1 MSTLA
6 SLNIQIGGN
15 SATLRKE
22 LTKASKSVS
31 TFAKNARNNMN
42 TYAKAGVLAGGVVV
56 GALLGIYKQQA
67 AAIDQTA
74 KFSDSIGIQTS
85 ALTELRHAAGLSGVA
100 NKDLE
105 KSLETMTRRI
115 AEAANDGTGPL
126 NDTLEALKINVSD
139 LNTLKPD
146 EQLALLADTLQ
157 GVESQSERTRIAYE
171 LFGKSGTGMLK
182 VVEGGSAGLAAM
194 RDEAK
199 ALGLSLDRIEANKV
213 EMANDSIA
221 RAESVWGS
229 FSQNL
234 ATEAAPV
241 IGSLADLF
249 LENAKQAGGMGSYA
263 AEAVGTMV
271 KGAGFVG
278 NAWRGIQVIWQGLKV
293 SFNGLRLLVMEGA
306 NAMLS
311 GMTALGQN
319 IIKTVVYP
327 IQQALDAAG
336 YFNDDAAKMAQSLA
350 SLSNFEAPQLFDKD
364 ETAAAYKAAQQSTTD
379 LHNLMME
386 PIPSKNLEQWYAD
399 AKARFEGLAQTY
411 VSTLNY
417 NPPVVQGNEGETT
430 PDTEEQTN
438 PYQAQIEQAQQYFAV
453 KKLMRENDWSE
464 ERAQLGVQ
472 LEEWRLAL
480 EAKKITEDEYR
491 ALSLQANEEFNA
503 TRVEQNQTFMDQLR
517 EQAAQTS
524 TDFDAMWGNTFDRF
538 TQGVGESVANAVT
551 TQQSFSDS
559 MKSVMQ
565 GVVKSTIAA
574 LAEMG
579 AKRLALWAVEKLIN
593 KGTAVSAGAT
603 MATSAQAMA
612 LTAGLN
618 AFAATAA
625 IPLVG
630 PILAP
635 GAMGAALAVAQ
646 PMATAIGGI
655 SAGMAG
661 MAHSGIDAIPNEGT
675 WLLDKGE
682 RVYTNQSA
690 QRIDEMYA
698 MMANQ
703 NQSQGGVTISPNF
716 NVTAMDTHGFDQWYE
731 ANRNRIA
738 TDMQELIDQ
747 PL

>member
-22 LTKASKSVS
+22 LTKAGKSVS
-31 TFAKNARNNMN
+31 NFAKNARSNMN
-42 TYAKAGVLAGGVVV
+42 TYAKAGLLAGGVVV

-74 KFSDSIGIQTS
+74 KFADNIGIQTS
-85 ALTELRHAAGLSGVA
+85 ALTELRHAAALSGVT
-100 NKDLE
+100 NKELD
-105 KSLETMTRRI
+105 KSLENMTRRT
-115 AEAANDGTGPL
+115 ADAAFKGTGPL
-126 NDTLEALKINVSD
+126 ADTLKALQINAQD
-139 LNTLKPD
+139 LNKLKPD
-146 EQLALLADTLQ
+146 EQLGVMADALV
-157 GVESQSERTRIAYE
+157 GIESQSERTRIAYE
-171 LFGKSGTGMLK
+171 LFGKSGIGMLK
-182 VVEGGSAGLAAM
+182 LMEGGSESIDSM
-194 RDEAK
+194 RESAVE
-199 ALGLSLDRIEANKV
+199 LGLSLNRIDANKV
-213 EMANDSIA
+213 EIANDA
-221 RAESVWGS
+221 VTGAESVWSS

-234 ATEAAPV
+234 AIEAAPV

-278 NAWRGIQVIWQGLKV
+278 NAWRGIQVIWQALKV

-311 GMTALGQN
+311 GMTSLGQS
-319 IIKTVVYP
+319 IIKTVVFP
-327 IQQALDAAG
+327 LQKALDAAG
-336 YFNDDAAKMAQSLA
+336 YFNADAAKMAQSLA
-350 SLSNFEAPQLFDKD
+350 SLSNFDAPQLFDKA

-379 LHNLMME
+379 LHNLMMK
-386 PIPSKNLEQWYAD
+386 PIPSKNLDDWYAK
-399 AKARFEGLAQTY
+399 AKEKYEELAKNY
-411 VSTLNY
+411 VGREAPEPIVLPEIVSAT
-417 NPPVVQGNEGETT
+417 GTGET
-430 PDTEEQTN
+430 TN
-438 PYQAQIEQAQQYFAV
+438 PYQAQIEQAQEYFAV

-491 ALSLQANEEFNA
+491 MLSLQANEEFNA
-503 TRVEQNQTFMDQLR
+503 QRTEQNQTFLEQLR
-517 EQAAQTS
+517 AQAAQTS

-538 TQGVGESVANAVT
+538 TQGIGESVANAVM

-574 LAEMG
+574 LAEMA

-593 KGTAVSAGAT
+593 KTTAVGAGST
-603 MATSAQAMA
+603 MTANASAMA

-618 AFAATAA
+618 AFASTAA
-625 IPLVG
+625 IPIIG
-630 PILAP
+630 PALAP
-635 GAMGAALAVAQ
+635 GALTAAMAVTT

-655 SAGMAG
+655 ASGMAG
-661 MAHSGIDAIPNEGT
+661 MAHKGIDSIPDEGT

-703 NQSQGGVTISPNF
+703 NQAQGGVTISPNF
-716 NVTAMDTHGFDQWYE
+716 NISAMDTHGFEQWYE
-731 ANRNRIA
+731 SNRNRIA
-738 TDMQELIDQ
+738 IDMQELIEQ
-747 PL
+747 PI

>member
-22 LTKASKSVS
+22 LTKAGKSVS
-31 TFAKNARNNMN
+31 SFAKNARSNMN
-42 TYAKAGVLAGGVVV
+42 TYAKAGLLAGGVVV

-74 KFSDSIGIQTS
+74 KFADNIGIQTS
-85 ALTELRHAAGLSGVA
+85 ALTELRHAAALSGVA
-100 NKDLE
+100 NKDLD
-105 KSLETMTRRI
+105 KSLENMTRRT
-115 AEAANDGTGPL
+115 ADAAFKGTGPL
-126 NDTLEALKINVSD
+126 ADTLKALQINAQD
-139 LNTLKPD
+139 LNKLKPD
-146 EQLALLADTLQ
+146 EQLGVMADALV
-157 GVESQSERTRIAYE
+157 GIESQSDRTRIAYE
-171 LFGKSGTGMLK
+171 LFGKSGIGMLK
-182 VVEGGSAGLAAM
+182 LMEGGSESIDSM
-194 RDEAK
+194 RESAVE
-199 ALGLSLDRIEANKV
+199 LGLSLNRIDANKV
-213 EMANDSIA
+213 EIANDA
-221 RAESVWGS
+221 VTGAESVWSS

-234 ATEAAPV
+234 AIEAAPV

-263 AEAVGTMV
+263 ADAVGTMV

-278 NAWRGIQVIWQGLKV
+278 NAWRGIQVIWQALKV

-311 GMTALGQN
+311 GMTSLGQH
-319 IIKTVVYP
+319 IIKTVVFP

-336 YFNDDAAKMAQSLA
+336 FFNDDAAKMAQSLA
-350 SLSNFEAPQLFDKD
+350 SLSNFDAPQLFDKE
-364 ETAAAYKAAQQSTTD
+364 ETAAAYKSAQESTTA

-386 PIPSKNLEQWYAD
+386 PIPSKNLDDWYAK
-399 AKARFEGLAQTY
+399 AKEKYEELAKNY
-411 VSTLNY
+411 V
-417 NPPVVQGNEGETT
+417 GGKT
-430 PDTEEQTN
+430 PDAIVLPEIVTPITNGEETKN
-438 PYQAQIEQAQQYFAV
+438 PYATQITQAQEYFAV
-453 KKLMRENDWSE
+453 KKLMRDNDWSE

-472 LEEWRLAL
+472 LQEWQLAL
-480 EAKKITEDEYR
+480 EAKKLTEDEYR
-491 ALSLQANEEFNA
+491 LLELQANEEFNA
-503 TRVEQNQTFMDQLR
+503 QRVEQNLTFMEQLR

-524 TDFDAMWGNTFDRF
+524 ADFDAMWGNTFDRF
-538 TQGVGESVANAVT
+538 TQGIGESVANAVM

-579 AKRLALWAVEKLIN
+579 AKRLALWAIEKVLN
-593 KGTAVSAGAT
+593 KTSAVSAGTT
-603 MATSAQAMA
+603 MATSASAMA

-618 AFAATAA
+618 AFASTAA
-625 IPLVG
+625 IPIVG
-630 PILAP
+630 PFAAP
-635 GAMGAALAVAQ
+635 AAMAAALAVAT
-646 PMATAIGGI
+646 PMATAITGI

-690 QRIDEMYA
+690 NRIDEMYA

-703 NQSQGGVTISPNF
+703 SQNQGGVTISPNF
-716 NVTAMDTHGFDQWYE
+716 NISAMDTHGFDQWYD

-738 TDMQELIDQ
+738 TDMQELIEQ
-747 PL
+747 PI

>member
-22 LTKASKSVS
+22 LTKAGKSVS
-31 TFAKNARNNMN
+31 NFAKNARSNMN
-42 TYAKAGVLAGGVVV
+42 TYAKAGLLAGGVVV

-85 ALTELRHAAGLSGVA
+85 ALTELRHAAALSGVA
-100 NKDLE
+100 NKDLD
-105 KSLETMTRRI
+105 KSLENMTRRT
-115 AEAANDGTGPL
+115 ADAAFKGTGPL
-126 NDTLEALKINVSD
+126 ADTLKALQINAQD
-139 LNTLKPD
+139 LNKLKPD
-146 EQLALLADTLQ
+146 EQLGVMAEALS
-157 GVESQSERTRIAYE
+157 GIESQSERTRIAYE

-182 VVEGGSAGLAAM
+182 VIEGGAAGIDAM
-194 RDEAK
+194 RAEAV
-199 ALGLSLDRIEANKV
+199 ALGISLDRIDANKV
-213 EMANDSIA
+213 EMANDSIE
-221 RAESVWGS
+221 RAESVFSS

-263 AEAVGTMV
+263 ADAVGTMV

-278 NAWRGIQVIWQGLKV
+278 NAWRGIQVIWQALKV

-311 GMTALGQN
+311 GMTSLGQH
-319 IIKTVVYP
+319 IIKTVVFP

-350 SLSNFEAPQLFDKD
+350 SLSNFDAPQLFDKD
-364 ETAAAYKAAQQSTTD
+364 ETAAAYKSAQESTTA

-386 PIPSKNLEQWYAD
+386 PIPSQNLEQWYAD

-417 NPPVVQGNEGETT
+417 NPSVAPAVSGETED
-430 PDTEEQTN
+430 PAEETKN
-438 PYQAQIEQAQQYFAV
+438 PYLAQITQAQEYFAV

-480 EAKKITEDEYR
+480 EAKKLTEDEYR
-491 ALSLQANEEFNA
+491 LLSLQANEEFNA
-503 TRVEQNQTFMDQLR
+503 QRVEQNLTFMEQLR

-538 TQGVGESVANAVT
+538 TQGIGESVANAVM

-559 MKSVMQ
+559 MRSVMQ

-579 AKRLALWAVEKLIN
+579 AKRLALWAIEKVLN
-593 KGTAVSAGAT
+593 KTTAVSAGTT
-603 MATSAQAMA
+603 MATSASAMA

-618 AFAATAA
+618 AFASTAA
-625 IPLVG
+625 IPIVG
-630 PILAP
+630 PIAAP
-635 GAMGAALAVAQ
+635 AAMAAALAVAT

-698 MMANQ
+698 MMS
-703 NQSQGGVTISPNF
+703 NQSQNQGGLTIAPNF
-716 NVTAMDTHGFDQWYE
+716 NVTAMDTHGFDSWYE
-731 ANRNRIA
+731 ANKNRIA
-738 TDMQELIDQ
+738 TDMQDLIDR
-747 PL
+747 PM

>member
-22 LTKASKSVS
+22 LTKAGKSVS
-31 TFAKNARNNMN
+31 SFAKNARSNMN
-42 TYAKAGVLAGGVVV
+42 TYGKAGVLAGGLVV

-221 RAESVWGS
+221 RAETVWGS

-278 NAWRGIQVIWQGLKV
+278 NAWRGIQVIWQSLKV

-306 NAMLS
+306 NAMLK

-319 IIKTVVYP
+319 IIKTVVWP
-327 IQQALDAAG
+327 LQKALDAAAF
-336 YFNDDAAKMAQSLA
+336 FNDDAAKMAKSLA

-386 PIPSKNLEQWYAD
+386 PIPSQNLQQWYAD

-417 NPPVVQGNEGETT
+417 NPPVAQGSEGAT
-430 PDTEEQTN
+430 PTSDEEQTN

-472 LEEWRLAL
+472 IEEWRLAL
-480 EAKKITEDEYR
+480 EAKKLTEDEYR
-491 ALSLQANEEFNA
+491 ALTIQANEEFNA

-538 TQGVGESVANAVT
+538 TQGIGESVANAVM

-579 AKRLALWAVEKLIN
+579 AKRLALWAIEKLLN
-593 KGTAVSAGAT
+593 KTAAVSAGTT

-625 IPLVG
+625 IPMVG

-703 NQSQGGVTISPNF
+703 NQSQGAPTIAPNF
-716 NVTAMDTHGFDQWYE
+716 NITAMDTHGFDKWYE
-731 ANRNRIA
+731 SNRNRIA

>member
-22 LTKASKSVS
+22 LTKAGKSVS
-31 TFAKNARNNMN
+31 SFAKNARSNMN
-42 TYAKAGVLAGGVVV
+42 TYAKAGLLAGGVVV

-74 KFSDSIGIQTS
+74 KFADNIGIQTS
-85 ALTELRHAAGLSGVA
+85 ALTELRHAAALSGVA
-100 NKDLE
+100 NKDLD
-105 KSLETMTRRI
+105 KSLENMTRRT
-115 AEAANDGTGPL
+115 ADAAFKGTGPL
-126 NDTLEALKINVSD
+126 ADTLKALQINAQD
-139 LNTLKPD
+139 LNKLKPD
-146 EQLALLADTLQ
+146 EQLGVMADALV
-157 GVESQSERTRIAYE
+157 GIESQSERTRIAYE
-171 LFGKSGTGMLK
+171 LFGKSGIGMLK
-182 VVEGGSAGLAAM
+182 LMEGGSESIDSM
-194 RDEAK
+194 RESAVE
-199 ALGLSLDRIEANKV
+199 LGLSLNRIDANKV
-213 EMANDSIA
+213 EIANDA
-221 RAESVWGS
+221 VTGAESVWSS

-234 ATEAAPV
+234 AIEAAPV

-278 NAWRGIQVIWQGLKV
+278 NAWRGIQVIWQALKV

-311 GMTALGQN
+311 GMTSLGQS
-319 IIKTVVYP
+319 IIKTVVFP
-327 IQQALDAAG
+327 LQKALDAAG

-350 SLSNFEAPQLFDKD
+350 SLSNFDAPQLFDKE
-364 ETAAAYKAAQQSTTD
+364 ETAAAYKSAQESTTA

-386 PIPSKNLEQWYAD
+386 PIPSKNLDDWYAK
-399 AKARFEGLAQTY
+399 AKEKYEELAKNY
-411 VSTLNY
+411 V
-417 NPPVVQGNEGETT
+417 GRETPEPIVLPEIVSAT
-430 PDTEEQTN
+430 GSEEQTN
-438 PYQAQIEQAQQYFAV
+438 PYTTQITQAQEYFAV
-453 KKLMRENDWSE
+453 KKLMRDNDWSE

-472 LEEWRLAL
+472 LQEWQLAL
-480 EAKKITEDEYR
+480 EAKKLTEDEYR
-491 ALSLQANEEFNA
+491 LLELQANEEFNA
-503 TRVEQNQTFMDQLR
+503 QRVEQNLTFMEQLR

-524 TDFDAMWGNTFDRF
+524 ADFDAMWGNTFDRF
-538 TQGVGESVANAVT
+538 TQGIGESVANAVM

-579 AKRLALWAVEKLIN
+579 AKRLALWAIEKLIN
-593 KGTAVSAGAT
+593 KTSAVSAGTT
-603 MATSAQAMA
+603 MATSASAMA

-618 AFAATAA
+618 AFASTAA
-625 IPLVG
+625 IPIVG
-630 PILAP
+630 PFAAP
-635 GAMGAALAVAQ
+635 AAMAAALAVAT
-646 PMATAIGGI
+646 PMATAITGI

-690 QRIDEMYA
+690 NRIDEMYA

-703 NQSQGGVTISPNF
+703 SQNQGGVTIAPNF
-716 NVTAMDTHGFDQWYE
+716 NVTAMDTHGFESWYE
-731 ANRNRIA
+731 ANKNRIA
-738 TDMQELIDQ
+738 TDMQDLIDR
-747 PL
+747 PM

>member
-1 MSTLA
+1 MSTIA

-22 LTKASKSVS
+22 LTKAGKNLSN
-31 TFAKNARNNMN
+31 FAKNARSNMN
-42 TYAKAGVLAGGVVV
+42 KYGKAGVLAGGLVV

-67 AAIDQTA
+67 AVIDQTA
-74 KFSDSIGIQTS
+74 KFADSIGIQTS
-85 ALTELRHAAGLSGVA
+85 ALTELRHAAALSGVT
-100 NKDLE
+100 NKELD
-105 KSLETMTRRI
+105 KSLENMTRRT
-115 AEAANDGTGPL
+115 ADAAFKGTGPL
-126 NDTLEALKINVSD
+126 ADTLKALQINAQD
-139 LNTLKPD
+139 LNKLKPD
-146 EQLALLADTLQ
+146 QQLGVMADALV
-157 GVESQSERTRIAYE
+157 GIESQSERTRIAYE
-171 LFGKSGTGMLK
+171 LFGKSGIGMLK
-182 VVEGGSAGLAAM
+182 VLEGGSAGLAAM
-194 RDEAK
+194 QDEAK
-199 ALGLSLDRIEANKV
+199 ALGISLDRIDANKV
-213 EMANDSIA
+213 EIANDSIT
-221 RAESVWGS
+221 RAESVFSS

-249 LENAKQAGGMGSYA
+249 LENAKQAGGMGNYA
-263 AEAVGTMV
+263 ADAVGTMV

-278 NAWRGIQVIWQGLKV
+278 NAWRGIQVIWQALKV

-306 NAMLS
+306 NAMLK

-336 YFNDDAAKMAQSLA
+336 FFNDDAAKMAKSLA
-350 SLSNFEAPQLFDKD
+350 SLSNFDAPQLFDKD
-364 ETAAAYKAAQQSTTD
+364 ATAAAYKAAQQSTTD

-386 PIPSKNLEQWYAD
+386 PIPSDNLEQWYAD

-417 NPPVVQGNEGETT
+417 NPPVTKTDSGQTDTGET
-430 PDTEEQTN
+430 TN
-438 PYQAQIEQAQQYFAV
+438 PYQAQIEQAQEYFAV

-491 ALSLQANEEFNA
+491 MLSLQANEEFNA
-503 TRVEQNQTFMDQLR
+503 QRTEQNQTFLEQLR
-517 EQAAQTS
+517 AQAAQTS

-538 TQGVGESVANAVT
+538 TQGIGESVANAVM

-565 GVVKSTIAA
+565 GVAKSTIAA

-593 KGTAVSAGAT
+593 KTTAVSAGTT

-618 AFAATAA
+618 AFASTAA
-625 IPLVG
+625 IPMVG

-661 MAHSGIDAIPNEGT
+661 MAHSGIDSIPDEGT

-703 NQSQGGVTISPNF
+703 NQAQGGVTISPNF
-716 NVTAMDTHGFDQWYE
+716 NISAMDTHGFEQWYE
-731 ANRNRIA
+731 SNRNRIA
-738 TDMQELIDQ
+738 IDMQELIEQ
-747 PL
+747 PI

>member
-22 LTKASKSVS
+22 LTKAGKSVS
-31 TFAKNARNNMN
+31 SFAKNARSNMN
-42 TYAKAGVLAGGVVV
+42 TYAKAGLLAGGVVV

-67 AAIDQTA
+67 AAIDQTTKYA
-74 KFSDSIGIQTS
+74 DSIGIQST
-85 ALTELRHAAGLSGVA
+85 ALTELRHAADLSGIA
-100 NKDLE
+100 SKELDKGLLNL
-105 KSLETMTRRI
+105 TRRT
-115 AEAANDGTGPL
+115 ADAAFRGTGPL
-126 NDTLEALKINVSD
+126 SDTLNALNINAKD
-139 LNTLKPD
+139 LNKLKPD
-146 EQLALLADTLQ
+146 EQLNLMADTLK
-157 GVESQSERTRIAYE
+157 GVESQSERARIAYE
-171 LFGKSGTGMLK
+171 LFGKSGIYMLK
-182 VVEGGSAGLAAM
+182 MVEGGSAGIATM

-199 ALGLSLDRIEANKV
+199 QLGLSLDRVDANKV
-213 EMANDSIA
+213 EMANDSIT
-221 RAESVWGS
+221 RAESVFSS
-229 FSQNL
+229 FSQSL
-234 ATEAAPV
+234 AIEAAPV

-263 AEAVGTMV
+263 ADAVGTMV

-278 NAWRGIQVIWQGLKV
+278 NAWRGIQVIWQALKV

-311 GMTALGQN
+311 GMTSLGQH
-319 IIKTVVYP
+319 IIKTVVFP

-336 YFNDDAAKMAQSLA
+336 FFNDDAAKMAQSLA
-350 SLSNFEAPQLFDKD
+350 SLSNFDAPQLFDKE
-364 ETAAAYKAAQQSTTD
+364 ETAAAYKSAQESTTA

-386 PIPSKNLEQWYAD
+386 PIPSQNLEQWYAD

-417 NPPVVQGNEGETT
+417 NPPVTEDEEET
-430 PDTEEQTN
+430 PPAEETKN
-438 PYQAQIEQAQQYFAV
+438 PYLAQITQAQEYFAV

-472 LEEWRLAL
+472 LQEWQLAL
-480 EAKKITEDEYR
+480 EAKKLTEDEYR
-491 ALSLQANEEFNA
+491 LLELQANEEFNA
-503 TRVEQNQTFMDQLR
+503 QRVEQNLTFMEQLR

-524 TDFDAMWGNTFDRF
+524 TDFDAMWGSTFDRF
-538 TQGVGESVANAVT
+538 TQGIGESVANAVM

-579 AKRLALWAVEKLIN
+579 AKRLALWAIEKLIN
-593 KGTAVSAGAT
+593 KTTAVSAGTT
-603 MATSAQAMA
+603 MATSASAMA

-618 AFAATAA
+618 AFASTAA
-625 IPLVG
+625 IPIVG
-630 PILAP
+630 PFAAP
-635 GAMGAALAVAQ
+635 AAMAAALAVAT

-690 QRIDEMYA
+690 NRIDEMYA

-703 NQSQGGVTISPNF
+703 SQNQGGLTIAPNF
-716 NVTAMDTHGFDQWYE
+716 NVTAMDTHGFDSWYE
-731 ANRNRIA
+731 ANKNRIA
-738 TDMQELIDQ
+738 TDMQDLIDR
-747 PL
+747 PM

>member
-22 LTKASKSVS
+22 LTKAGKSVS
-31 TFAKNARNNMN
+31 SFAKNARSNMN
-42 TYAKAGVLAGGVVV
+42 TYAKAGLLAGGVVV

-85 ALTELRHAAGLSGVA
+85 ALTELRHAAALSGVA
-100 NKDLE
+100 NKDLD
-105 KSLETMTRRI
+105 KSLENMTRRT
-115 AEAANDGTGPL
+115 ADAAFKGTGPL
-126 NDTLEALKINVSD
+126 ADTLKALQINAQD
-139 LNTLKPD
+139 LNKLKPD
-146 EQLALLADTLQ
+146 EQLGVMADALV
-157 GVESQSERTRIAYE
+157 GIESQSERTRIAYE
-171 LFGKSGTGMLK
+171 LFGKSGIGMLK
-182 VVEGGSAGLAAM
+182 LMEGGSESIDSM
-194 RDEAK
+194 RESAVE
-199 ALGLSLDRIEANKV
+199 LGLSLNRIDANKV
-213 EMANDSIA
+213 EIANDA
-221 RAESVWGS
+221 VTGAESVWSS

-234 ATEAAPV
+234 AIEAAPV

-278 NAWRGIQVIWQGLKV
+278 NAWRGIQVIWQALKV

-311 GMTALGQN
+311 GMTSLGQS
-319 IIKTVVYP
+319 IIKTVVFP
-327 IQQALDAAG
+327 LQKALDAAG

-350 SLSNFEAPQLFDKD
+350 SLSNFDAPQLFDKE
-364 ETAAAYKAAQQSTTD
+364 ETAAAYKSAQESTTA

-386 PIPSKNLEQWYAD
+386 PIPSKNLDDWYAK
-399 AKARFEGLAQTY
+399 AKEKYEELAKNY
-411 VSTLNY
+411 V
-417 NPPVVQGNEGETT
+417 GRETPEPIVLPEIVSAT
-430 PDTEEQTN
+430 GSEEQTN
-438 PYQAQIEQAQQYFAV
+438 PYTTQITQAQEYFAV
-453 KKLMRENDWSE
+453 KKLMRDNDWSE

-472 LEEWRLAL
+472 LQEWQLAL
-480 EAKKITEDEYR
+480 EAKKLTEDEYR
-491 ALSLQANEEFNA
+491 LLSLQANEEFNA
-503 TRVEQNQTFMDQLR
+503 QRTEQNQTFMEQLR

-538 TQGVGESVANAVT
+538 TQGIGESVANAVT

-579 AKRLALWAVEKLIN
+579 AKRLALWAIEKLLN
-593 KGTAVSAGAT
+593 KTSAVSAGAT

-625 IPLVG
+625 IPIVG
-630 PILAP
+630 PLIAP
-635 GAMGAALAVAQ
+635 AAMGAALAVSM

-690 QRIDEMYA
+690 NRIDEMYA

-703 NQSQGGVTISPNF
+703 SQNQGGVTIAPNF
-716 NVTAMDTHGFDQWYE
+716 NVTAMDTHGFESWYE
-731 ANRNRIA
+731 ANKNRIA
-738 TDMQELIDQ
+738 TDMQDLIDR
-747 PL
+747 PM

>member
-22 LTKASKSVS
+22 LTKAGKSVS
-31 TFAKNARNNMN
+31 SFAKNARSNMN

-74 KFSDSIGIQTS
+74 KFADSIGIQTS
-85 ALTELRHAAGLSGVA
+85 ALTELRHAAALSGVT
-100 NKDLE
+100 NKELD
-105 KSLETMTRRI
+105 KSLENMTRRT
-115 AEAANDGTGPL
+115 ADAAFKGTGPL
-126 NDTLEALKINVSD
+126 ADTLKALQINAQD
-139 LNTLKPD
+139 LNKLKPD
-146 EQLALLADTLQ
+146 QQLGVMADALV
-157 GVESQSERTRIAYE
+157 GIESQSERTRIAYE
-171 LFGKSGTGMLK
+171 LFGKSGIGMLK
-182 VVEGGSAGLAAM
+182 VLEGGSAGLAAM
-194 RDEAK
+194 QDEAK
-199 ALGLSLDRIEANKV
+199 ALGISLDRIDANKV
-213 EMANDSIA
+213 EIANDSIT
-221 RAESVWGS
+221 RAESVFSS

-249 LENAKQAGGMGSYA
+249 LENAKQAGGMGRYA
-263 AEAVGTMV
+263 ADAVGTMV

-278 NAWRGIQVIWQGLKV
+278 NAWRGIQVIWQSLKV

-311 GMTALGQN
+311 GMTSLGQH

-336 YFNDDAAKMAQSLA
+336 FFNDDAAKMAQSLA
-350 SLSNFEAPQLFDKD
+350 SLSNFDAPQLFDKD
-364 ETAAAYKAAQQSTTD
+364 ETAAAYKAAQQSTTA

-386 PIPSKNLEQWYAD
+386 PIPSDNLEQWYAD
-399 AKARFEGLAQTY
+399 AKARFEALAQTY

-417 NPPVVQGNEGETT
+417 NPPVAQGSEGGT
-430 PDTEEQTN
+430 PTNEEQTN
-438 PYQAQIEQAQQYFAV
+438 PYQAQIEQAQEYFAV

-491 ALSLQANEEFNA
+491 MLSLQANEEFNA
-503 TRVEQNQTFMDQLR
+503 QRTEQNQTFLEQLR
-517 EQAAQTS
+517 AQAAQTS

-538 TQGVGESVANAVT
+538 TQGIGESVANAVM

-579 AKRLALWAVEKLIN
+579 AKRLALWAVEKLLN
-593 KGTAVSAGAT
+593 KTSAVSAGTT

-625 IPLVG
+625 IPMVG

-703 NQSQGGVTISPNF
+703 NQSQGAPTIAPNF
-716 NVTAMDTHGFDQWYE
+716 NISAMDTHGFEQWYE
-731 ANRNRIA
+731 SNRNRIA
-738 TDMQELIDQ
+738 IDMQELIEQ
-747 PL
+747 PI

>member
-22 LTKASKSVS
+22 LTKAGKSVS
-31 TFAKNARNNMN
+31 SFAKNARSNMN
-42 TYAKAGVLAGGVVV
+42 TYAKAGLLAGGVVV

-85 ALTELRHAAGLSGVA
+85 ALTELRHAAALSGVA
-100 NKDLE
+100 NKDLD
-105 KSLETMTRRI
+105 KSLENMTRRT
-115 AEAANDGTGPL
+115 ADAAFKGTGPL
-126 NDTLEALKINVSD
+126 ADTLKALQINAQD
-139 LNTLKPD
+139 LNKLKPD
-146 EQLALLADTLQ
+146 EQLGVMADALS
-157 GVESQSERTRIAYE
+157 GIESQSERTRIAYE

-182 VVEGGSAGLAAM
+182 VIEGGAVGIDAM
-194 RDEAK
+194 RAEAV
-199 ALGLSLDRIEANKV
+199 ALGISLDRIDANKV
-213 EMANDSIA
+213 EMANDSIE
-221 RAESVWGS
+221 RAESVFSS

-263 AEAVGTMV
+263 ADAVGTMV

-278 NAWRGIQVIWQGLKV
+278 NAWRGIQVIWQALKV

-306 NAMLS
+306 NAMLK
-311 GMTALGQN
+311 GMTSLGQS
-319 IIKTVVYP
+319 IIKTVVFP

-336 YFNDDAAKMAQSLA
+336 FFNDDAAKMAKSLA
-350 SLSNFEAPQLFDKD
+350 SLSNFDAPQLFDKD
-364 ETAAAYKAAQQSTTD
+364 ETAAAYKAAQQSTTA

-386 PIPSKNLEQWYAD
+386 PIPSDNLEQWYAD

-417 NPPVVQGNEGETT
+417 NPPVAQGSEGGT
-430 PDTEEQTN
+430 PTNEEQTN
-438 PYQAQIEQAQQYFAV
+438 PYQAQIEQAQEYFAV

-491 ALSLQANEEFNA
+491 MLSLQANEEFNA
-503 TRVEQNQTFMDQLR
+503 QRTEQNQTFLEQLR
-517 EQAAQTS
+517 AQAAQTS

-538 TQGVGESVANAVT
+538 TQGIGESVANAVM

-579 AKRLALWAVEKLIN
+579 AKRLALWAVEKLLN
-593 KGTAVSAGAT
+593 KTSAVSAGTT

-625 IPLVG
+625 IPMVG

-703 NQSQGGVTISPNF
+703 NQSQGAPTIAPNF
-716 NVTAMDTHGFDQWYE
+716 NISAMDTHGFEQWYE
-731 ANRNRIA
+731 SNRNRIA
-738 TDMQELIDQ
+738 IDMQELIEQ
-747 PL
+747 PI

>member
-22 LTKASKSVS
+22 LTKAGKSVS
-31 TFAKNARNNMN
+31 SFAKNARSNMN
-42 TYAKAGVLAGGVVV
+42 TYAKAGLLAGGVVV

-74 KFSDSIGIQTS
+74 KFADNIGIQTS
-85 ALTELRHAAGLSGVA
+85 ALTELRHAAALSGVA
-100 NKDLE
+100 NKDLD
-105 KSLETMTRRI
+105 KSLENMTRRT
-115 AEAANDGTGPL
+115 ADAAFKGTGPL
-126 NDTLEALKINVSD
+126 ADTLKALQINAQD
-139 LNTLKPD
+139 LNKLKPD
-146 EQLALLADTLQ
+146 EQLGVMADALV
-157 GVESQSERTRIAYE
+157 GIESQSDRTRIAYE
-171 LFGKSGTGMLK
+171 LFGKSGIGMLK
-182 VVEGGSAGLAAM
+182 LMEGGSESIDSM
-194 RDEAK
+194 RESAVE
-199 ALGLSLDRIEANKV
+199 LGLSLNRIDANKV
-213 EMANDSIA
+213 EIANDA
-221 RAESVWGS
+221 VTGAESVWSS

-234 ATEAAPV
+234 AIEAAPV

-263 AEAVGTMV
+263 ADAVGTMV

-278 NAWRGIQVIWQGLKV
+278 NAWRGIQVIWQALKV

-311 GMTALGQN
+311 GMTSLGQH
-319 IIKTVVYP
+319 IIKTVVFP

-336 YFNDDAAKMAQSLA
+336 FFNDDAAKMAQSLA
-350 SLSNFEAPQLFDKD
+350 SLSNFDAPQLFDKE
-364 ETAAAYKAAQQSTTD
+364 ETAAAYKSAQESTTA

-386 PIPSKNLEQWYAD
+386 PIPSKNLDDWYAK
-399 AKARFEGLAQTY
+399 AKEKYEELAKNY
-411 VSTLNY
+411 V
-417 NPPVVQGNEGETT
+417 GGKT
-430 PDTEEQTN
+430 PDAIVLPEIVTPITNGEETKN
-438 PYQAQIEQAQQYFAV
+438 PYATQITQAQEYFAV
-453 KKLMRENDWSE
+453 KKLMRDNDWSE

-472 LEEWRLAL
+472 LQEWQLAL
-480 EAKKITEDEYR
+480 EAKKLTEDEYR
-491 ALSLQANEEFNA
+491 LLELQANEEFNA
-503 TRVEQNQTFMDQLR
+503 QRVEQNLTFMEQLR

-524 TDFDAMWGNTFDRF
+524 ADFDAMWGNTFDRF
-538 TQGVGESVANAVT
+538 TQGIGESVANAVM

-579 AKRLALWAVEKLIN
+579 AKRLALWAIEKVLN
-593 KGTAVSAGAT
+593 KTSAVSAGTT
-603 MATSAQAMA
+603 MATSASAMA

-618 AFAATAA
+618 AFASTAA
-625 IPLVG
+625 IPIVG
-630 PILAP
+630 PFAAP
-635 GAMGAALAVAQ
+635 AAMAAALAVAT
-646 PMATAIGGI
+646 PMATAITGI

-690 QRIDEMYA
+690 NRIDEMYA

-703 NQSQGGVTISPNF
+703 SQNQGGVTIAPNF
-716 NVTAMDTHGFDQWYE
+716 NVTAMDTHGFESWYE
-731 ANRNRIA
+731 ANKNRIA
-738 TDMQELIDQ
+738 TDMQDLIDR
-747 PL
+747 PM

>member
-22 LTKASKSVS
+22 LTKAGKSVS
-31 TFAKNARNNMN
+31 NFAKNARSNMN
-42 TYAKAGVLAGGVVV
+42 TYAKAGLLAGGVVV

-74 KFSDSIGIQTS
+74 KFADNIGIQTS
-85 ALTELRHAAGLSGVA
+85 ALTELRHAAALSGVA
-100 NKDLE
+100 NKDLD
-105 KSLETMTRRI
+105 KSLENMTRRT
-115 AEAANDGTGPL
+115 ADAAFKGTGPL
-126 NDTLEALKINVSD
+126 ADTLKALQINAQD
-139 LNTLKPD
+139 LNKLKPD
-146 EQLALLADTLQ
+146 EQLGVMADALV
-157 GVESQSERTRIAYE
+157 GIESQSERTRIAYE
-171 LFGKSGTGMLK
+171 LFGKSGIGMLK
-182 VVEGGSAGLAAM
+182 LMEGGSESIDSM
-194 RDEAK
+194 RESAVE
-199 ALGLSLDRIEANKV
+199 LGLSLNRIDANKV
-213 EMANDSIA
+213 EIANDA
-221 RAESVWGS
+221 VTGAESVWSS

-234 ATEAAPV
+234 AIEAAPV

-278 NAWRGIQVIWQGLKV
+278 NAWRGIQVIWQALKV

-311 GMTALGQN
+311 GMTSLGQS
-319 IIKTVVYP
+319 IIKTVVFP
-327 IQQALDAAG
+327 LQKALDAAG
-336 YFNDDAAKMAQSLA
+336 YFNADAAKMAQSLA
-350 SLSNFEAPQLFDKD
+350 SLSNFDAPQLFDKD

-386 PIPSKNLEQWYAD
+386 PIPSKNLDDWYAK
-399 AKARFEGLAQTY
+399 AKEKYEELAKNY
-411 VSTLNY
+411 V
-417 NPPVVQGNEGETT
+417 GRETPEPIVLPEIVFAT
-430 PDTEEQTN
+430 GSEEQTN
-438 PYQAQIEQAQQYFAV
+438 PYQAQIEQAQEYFAV

-491 ALSLQANEEFNA
+491 MLSLQANEEFNA
-503 TRVEQNQTFMDQLR
+503 QRTEQNQTFLEQLR
-517 EQAAQTS
+517 AQAAQTS

-538 TQGVGESVANAVT
+538 TQGIGESVANAVM

-574 LAEMG
+574 LAEMA

-593 KGTAVSAGAT
+593 KTTAVGAGST
-603 MATSAQAMA
+603 MTANASAMA

-618 AFAATAA
+618 AFASTAA
-625 IPLVG
+625 IPIVG
-630 PILAP
+630 PALAP
-635 GAMGAALAVAQ
+635 GALTAAMAVST

-655 SAGMAG
+655 ASGMAG

-690 QRIDEMYA
+690 NRIDEMYA
-698 MMANQ
+698 MMQNQ
-703 NQSQGGVTISPNF
+703 NQAQGGVTISPNF
-716 NVTAMDTHGFDQWYE
+716 NISAMDTHGFEQWYE
-731 ANRNRIA
+731 SNRNRIA
-738 TDMQELIDQ
+738 IDMQELIEQ
-747 PL
+747 PI

>member
-1 MSTLA
+1 
-6 SLNIQIGGN
+6 
-15 SATLRKE
+15 
-22 LTKASKSVS
+22 
-31 TFAKNARNNMN
+31 
-42 TYAKAGVLAGGVVV
+42 
-56 GALLGIYKQQA
+56 
-67 AAIDQTA
+67 
-74 KFSDSIGIQTS
+74 
-85 ALTELRHAAGLSGVA
+85 
-100 NKDLE
+100 
-105 KSLETMTRRI
+105 
-115 AEAANDGTGPL
+115 
-126 NDTLEALKINVSD
+126 
-139 LNTLKPD
+139 
-146 EQLALLADTLQ
+146 
-157 GVESQSERTRIAYE
+157 
-171 LFGKSGTGMLK
+171 
-182 VVEGGSAGLAAM
+182 
-194 RDEAK
+194 
-199 ALGLSLDRIEANKV
+199 
-213 EMANDSIA
+213 
-221 RAESVWGS
+221 
-229 FSQNL
+229 
-234 ATEAAPV
+234 
-241 IGSLADLF
+241 
-249 LENAKQAGGMGSYA
+249 
-263 AEAVGTMV
+263 
-271 KGAGFVG
+271 
-278 NAWRGIQVIWQGLKV
+278 
-293 SFNGLRLLVMEGA
+293 
-306 NAMLS
+306 
-311 GMTALGQN
+311 MTALGQN
-319 IIKTVVYP
+319 IIKTVVWP
-327 IQQALDAAG
+327 LQKALDAAAF
-336 YFNDDAAKMAQSLA
+336 FNDDAAKMAKSLA

-364 ETAAAYKAAQQSTTD
+364 ETAAAYKAAQKSTTA

-386 PIPSKNLEQWYAD
+386 PIPSKNLDDWYAK
-399 AKARFEGLAQTY
+399 AKEKYEELAKNY
-411 VSTLNY
+411 VGREAPEPIVLPEIVSAS
-417 NPPVVQGNEGETT
+417 GSEET
-430 PDTEEQTN
+430 TN
-438 PYQAQIEQAQQYFAV
+438 PYQSQIEQAQQYFAV

-472 LEEWRLAL
+472 IEEWRLAL
-480 EAKKITEDEYR
+480 EAKKLTEDEYR
-491 ALSLQANEEFNA
+491 ALTIQANEEFNA

-538 TQGVGESVANAVT
+538 TQGIGESVANAVM

-579 AKRLALWAVEKLIN
+579 AKRLALWAIEKLLN
-593 KGTAVSAGAT
+593 KTAAVSAGTT

-625 IPLVG
+625 IPMVG

-661 MAHSGIDAIPNEGT
+661 MAHNGIDAIPNEGT

-703 NQSQGGVTISPNF
+703 NQSQGAPTIAPNF
-716 NVTAMDTHGFDQWYE
+716 NITAMDTHGFDKWYE
-731 ANRNRIA
+731 SNRNRIA

>member
-22 LTKASKSVS
+22 LTKAGKSVS
-31 TFAKNARNNMN
+31 NFAKNARSNMN
-42 TYAKAGVLAGGVVV
+42 KYGKTSVLAGGLVV
-56 GALLGIYKQQA
+56 GSMLAIYKQQA
-67 AAIDQTA
+67 VIIDQTA
-74 KFSDSIGIQTS
+74 KFADSIGIGTA
-85 ALTELRHAAGLSGVA
+85 ALTELHHAAGLSGVS
-100 NKDLE
+100 NKELD
-105 KSLETMTRRI
+105 KSLENMTRRT
-115 AEAANDGTGPL
+115 ADAAFKGTGPL
-126 NDTLEALKINVSD
+126 NDTLKALKINVNE
-139 LNTLKPD
+139 LNKLKPD
-146 EQLALLADTLQ
+146 QQLGVMADALV
-157 GVESQSERTRIAYE
+157 GIESQSERTRIAYE
-171 LFGKSGTGMLK
+171 LFGKSGTGVLK
-182 VVEGGSAGLAAM
+182 MVEGGSAGLNSM
-194 RDEAK
+194 RNEAQ
-199 ALGLSLDRIEANKV
+199 ALGISLDRIEANKI

-241 IGSLADLF
+241 IGSLAELF

-263 AEAVGTMV
+263 AEAVSIMV

-278 NAWRGIQVIWQGLKV
+278 DAWRGIQVIWQGLKV
-293 SFNGLRLLVMEGA
+293 SYNGLRLLVMEGLQGYV
-306 NAMLS
+306 NMLTTV
-311 GMTALGQN
+311 GEH
-319 IIKTVVYP
+319 IIKTIVSP
-327 IQQALDAAG
+327 MQLALDAAG
-336 YFNDDAAKMAQSLA
+336 FFNEDAAKMAKQLNA
-350 SLSNFEAPQLFDKD
+350 LTTFEAPKLFD
-364 ETAAAYKAAQQSTTD
+364 EQESQAAYAAAKQSTAD
-379 LHNLMME
+379 LHALMME
-386 PIPSKNLEQWYAD
+386 PIPSQNLDQWYSE
-399 AKARFEGLAQTY
+399 AKQRFDTLAQTY

-417 NPPVVQGNEGETT
+417 NAPTSEGETDESPT
-430 PDTEEQTN
+430 ATN
-438 PYQAQIEQAQQYFAV
+438 PYTAKIEQAQEYFSI
-453 KKLMRENDWSE
+453 KKLMRENDWLE
-464 ERAQLGVQ
+464 ERAQLE
-472 LEEWRLAL
+472 LELQDYTAAL

-491 ALSLQANEEFNA
+491 LLSIQANEEFNA

-538 TQGVGESVANAVT
+538 TQGIGESVANAVM

-579 AKRLALWAVEKLIN
+579 AKRLALWAIEKLIN

-603 MATSAQAMA
+603 MATSASAMA

-625 IPLVG
+625 IPMVG

-635 GAMGAALAVAQ
+635 GAMGAALAVAS
-646 PMATAIGGI
+646 PMAATIAGI
-655 SAGMAG
+655 AGGMAG

-703 NQSQGGVTISPNF
+703 NQSQGAPTIAPNF
-716 NVTAMDTHGFDQWYE
+716 NITAMDTHGFDQWYE
-731 ANRNRIA
+731 SNRNRIA
-738 TDMQELIDQ
+738 LDMQELIDQ
-747 PL
+747 PI